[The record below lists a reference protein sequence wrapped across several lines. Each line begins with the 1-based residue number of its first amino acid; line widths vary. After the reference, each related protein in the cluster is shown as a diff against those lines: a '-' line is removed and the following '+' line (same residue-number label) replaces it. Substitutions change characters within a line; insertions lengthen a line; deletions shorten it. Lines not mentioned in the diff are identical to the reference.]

1 MKWENNKTTSQEK
14 SWEEKEIPP
23 KKSVREREKEKE
35 KLINRQGSER
45 KSLLHFL
52 SGLSE
57 ERKAQKQSYSF
68 GDLIVQAENK
78 FSTLQGSAILPRTQ
92 ERQFYP
98 L

>member
-1 MKWENNKTTSQEK
+1 MKWENDKTTSQEK
-14 SWEEKEIPP
+14 SREEKETPP
-23 KKSVREREKEKE
+23 KKVRERGKEKE